1 MASLTTHSETIPEG
15 MLAELTPT
23 LFTDSDT
30 QSLQKALADDGYL
43 YLPGVLNA
51 EDVLDARRAIFTELA
66 AVGEIAEPPMEGI
79 STHTSK
85 RAELI
90 EDMGAHWKS
99 LSENG
104 QLRDVTHGERMDE
117 VLSKVL
123 GGEVKPF
130 DFLWLRATHPG
141 RASAFHF
148 DHVYM
153 NRGTQN
159 LLTVWTP
166 LGDVALDEGPITL
179 LEGSHQ
185 WDDLIEDFNGFDVDT
200 DQSRPGHVT
209 VEPVTMAKK
218 RNTRLLTTTF
228 SAGDI
233 LIMPMFML
241 HGSLD
246 NRSAVHRVRLSC
258 DVRYQLAAEPFDPR
272 WMGDDPIGHGQGY
285 ASMGGAKP
293 ATSDP
298 LFR

>member
-1 MASLTTHSETIPEG
+1 MTTLTTHNEALTDDLLGELSPTI
-15 MLAELTPT
+15 LS
-23 LFTDSDT
+23 DSDT
-30 QSLQKALADDGYL
+30 QSLQNNLERDGYL
-43 YLPGVLNA
+43 YLPN
-51 EDVLDARRAIFTELA
+51 VLDPKAVLEARRDIFTELA
-66 AVGEIAEPPMEGI
+66 TVGEIAEPSIDGI

-90 EDMGAHWKS
+90 ADMGAHWKS
-99 LSENG
+99 LSENDH
-104 QLRDVTHGERMDE
+104 LRAVTHGERMNE
-117 VLSKVL
+117 ILSKVL

-130 DFLWLRATHPG
+130 DFLWLRSTHPG

-153 NRGTQN
+153 NRGTEN

-166 LGDVALDEGPITL
+166 LGDVSLDEGPITL
-179 LEGSHQ
+179 LEGSHT
-185 WDDLIEDFNGFDVDT
+185 WDDVIADYKGFDVDK

-209 VEPVTMAKK
+209 VEPVTMAKE
-218 RNTRLLTTTF
+218 RDTRLLTTNF

-258 DVRYQLAAEPFDPR
+258 DVRYQLASEPFDPR
-272 WMGDDPIGHGQGY
+272 WMGDNPIGHGQGY